1 MDRSIYS
8 ANISDFLV
16 ADAHFILG
24 KLSQGHS
31 FDLNQKQKSAWNKQ
45 IDILKEQ
52 LPSYATSQNKIF
64 FEFSIP
70 RMGKR
75 ADVILLI
82 EGIIFVV
89 EFKVGSDEYPQ
100 QDKHQAIDYALDLKN
115 FHEGSHARILVPILV
130 ATKAEQTDI
139 DVTCGKDKL
148 LELICCNRSNLKT
161 AIDKVIS
168 EYGNGEKANNTLKV
182 TESWEDSPYKPTP
195 TIIEAAQALYQK
207 HKVSEISRSD
217 AGAKNLSLTS
227 RAINQLIENSKRH
240 SKKTICFITGVPGS
254 GKTLAG
260 LNIATSRQH
269 THRDE
274 HAVFLSGNGPLVDV
288 LREALARDEYERTD
302 ILKGEARQKSK
313 TFIQNIHHFRDEY
326 LKSPKAPHEQ
336 VVIFDEAQRA
346 WDRHNTS
353 KFMRERGE
361 ENFNLSEPE
370 FLIQVMD
377 RHKEWCVIV
386 ALIGGGQEINTG
398 EAGLS
403 EWFSA
408 LRRTFNDWVVVYS
421 NRLDENDY
429 FKDTTLEEQTKGLR
443 NNCDANLHL
452 NTSVRSFRAERVSSF
467 VGHII
472 NNEPTRASSLLEEF
486 SEQYPIRVTRDLN
499 TARTWLKNR
508 SRGSE
513 LFGLVASS
521 GAYRLKAEGINVKA
535 KINATDWFLNGVQDV
550 RSCQY
555 LEDVATEFDIQGLE
569 LDWVG
574 ICWDI
579 NFRHLY
585 DENGQGLWSHFNFK
599 GTKWQQVRTSEKQIY
614 LENAYRVLLTRA
626 RQGMV
631 IYVPLGDKD
640 DPTRLPKYYQG
651 IADYL
656 FECGLA
662 EI

>member
-1 MDRSIYS
+1 
-8 ANISDFLV
+8 
-16 ADAHFILG
+16 
-24 KLSQGHS
+24 
-31 FDLNQKQKSAWNKQ
+31 
-45 IDILKEQ
+45 
-52 LPSYATSQNKIF
+52 
-64 FEFSIP
+64 
-70 RMGKR
+70 
-75 ADVILLI
+75 
-82 EGIIFVV
+82 
-89 EFKVGSDEYPQ
+89 
-100 QDKHQAIDYALDLKN
+100 
-115 FHEGSHARILVPILV
+115 
-130 ATKAEQTDI
+130 
-139 DVTCGKDKL
+139 
-148 LELICCNRSNLKT
+148 
-161 AIDKVIS
+161 
-168 EYGNGEKANNTLKV
+168 
-182 TESWEDSPYKPTP
+182 
-195 TIIEAAQALYQK
+195 
-207 HKVSEISRSD
+207 
-217 AGAKNLSLTS
+217 
-227 RAINQLIENSKRH
+227 
-240 SKKTICFITGVPGS
+240 
-254 GKTLAG
+254 
-260 LNIATSRQH
+260 
-269 THRDE
+269 
-274 HAVFLSGNGPLVDV
+274 
-288 LREALARDEYERTD
+288 
-302 ILKGEARQKSK
+302 
-313 TFIQNIHHFRDEY
+313 
-326 LKSPKAPHEQ
+326 
-336 VVIFDEAQRA
+336 
-346 WDRHNTS
+346 
-353 KFMRERGE
+353 MRERGE